1 MTFDPH
7 LTDLVTIGL
16 LVLLEGLLSA
26 DNALVLAILVL
37 GLPREQQTRAL
48 RYGMLGAFGFRFLA
62 ILLAAYLMK
71 VAWVKLAGGG
81 YLIYLAWAHFF
92 AHSDRETRTAVP
104 KAKPA
109 WGLSAFWATV
119 VRVELVDIA
128 FSVDSILVAVALSP
142 KLWVIVTGGILGI
155 VAMRLVAGQLI
166 SLIRRYPAIV
176 DGAFI
181 IIAWVGVKLLF
192 EYAHQMH
199 WIGWQIPKW
208 LSLGLIVVIFAIAY
222 LYARKHPAPPSAE
235 DPKTDLV

>member
-1 MTFDPH
+1 
-7 LTDLVTIGL
+7 LSDLVTIGL

-48 RYGMLGAFGFRFLA
+48 RYGMLGAFFFRFLA
-62 ILLAAYLMK
+62 ILLAAYLMQ

-81 YLIYLAWAHFF
+81 YLLYLAWAHFF
-92 AHSDRETRTAVP
+92 SHHDRENRASVP

-155 VAMRLVAGQLI
+155 IAMRLVAGQLI

-181 IIAWVGVKLLF
+181 IIAWVGIKLLA

-199 WIGWQIPKW
+199 WVSWQIPKW
-208 LSLGLIVVIFAIAY
+208 LSLGLIVVIFAVAY
-222 LYARKHPAPPSAE
+222 LYARRHPGAPAE
-235 DPKTDLV
+235 DAGPDLPR